1 MEAHDDGVVAP
12 GAGGSDPV
20 LRIATDD
27 DCPLVASL
35 HAEQI
40 PGGFLALLGPDFL
53 ARLYR
58 RIGRDSGS
66 FLLVADV
73 DGRVAGFIAGS
84 SDVRALYRAF
94 LVHDGLAA
102 VLGAARRLLGEWRRV
117 IETLRHGAPGAT
129 GTGRGTELL
138 AVAVDPAFR
147 GRRIGAR
154 LVDAFLAQ
162 VRADTGRAA
171 YVVVAADNAPA
182 VGLYRSAGFAEVGDF
197 ELHAGTTSLLMQWD
211 DPEQASG
218 GPR

>member
-1 MEAHDDGVVAP
+1 MEAHDDGAAAP
-12 GAGGSDPV
+12 GAGDATPV
-20 LRIATDD
+20 LRAATADD
-27 DCPLVASL
+27 GPAVGAL

-58 RIGRDSGS
+58 RITRSSGS
-66 FLLVADV
+66 FLLVADA

-84 SDVRALYRAF
+84 SDVRALYREF
-94 LVHDGLAA
+94 LVHDGPAA
-102 VLGAARRLLGEWRRV
+102 VLGAARRLLGGWRSA
-117 IETLRHGAPGAT
+117 IETLRHGAPGAA

-138 AVAVDPAFR
+138 AVAVDPAWQ

-154 LVDAFLAQ
+154 LVDAFVNR
-162 VRADTGRAA
+162 VRADGGRAA

-182 VGLYRSAGFAEVGDF
+182 VGLYRGAGFTEVGDF

-211 DPEQASG
+211 DPEPASG
-218 GPR
+218 GRR